1 MIAVGIRELKQQTSE
16 LIRLVREEG
25 RELQVTYRGD
35 VVALV
40 VPVTRATSPD
50 AEAAWSSLDVLAA
63 EIGAC
68 WPADVT
74 SVEAVAEGRA

>member
-25 RELQVTYRGD
+25 MEFQVTYHGD

-40 VPVTRATSPD
+40 VPVTPTTSPD
-50 AEAAWSSLDVLAA
+50 ADVAWASLDVLAA
-63 EIGAC
+63 EIGAR

-74 SVEAVAEGRA
+74 SVEAVAEVRA